1 MQDIKLITKDT
12 DLKKVLHELSWDA
25 MVNGE
30 PYKVFFVYD
39 NETGDEYNH
48 SIGGK
53 YDYAWACPRFEE
65 PTYENLIE
73 FDGVAC
79 EWGFKVVEKTTSK
92 TKWGQTEAS
101 SRCQID
107 ILRNGEIFERF
118 VTRDMYYGVAQ
129 AQVKIVQYQEHPLGL
144 NEYEFNKKCVGRH
157 IKYKGI
163 PAVIERYCDG
173 QASIMIKPRNEEDID
188 KFFSSPHGLND
199 DAWKDVYEEWKD
211 YGSLKAEIESQHI
224 WWFEN

>member
-1 MQDIKLITKDT
+1 MGDIRLIDKNT

-30 PYKVFFVYD
+30 PYKVFFAYD
-39 NETGDEYNH
+39 YDGEYNH
-48 SIGGK
+48 SIGGRH
-53 YDYAWACPRFEE
+53 DYAWACPRFEE
-65 PTYENLIE
+65 PTYENLIQ

-92 TKWGQTEAS
+92 TKWDETEAS
-101 SRCQID
+101 TLCVVD

-118 VTRDMYYGVAQ
+118 CTRDMYYGVAQ
-129 AQVKIVQYQEHPLGL
+129 AQVKLTEYPEHPLDL
-144 NEYEFNKKCVGRH
+144 CCYEYDKKCVGRK

-163 PAVIERYCDG
+163 PAEIVRFCTGD
-173 QASIMIKPRNEEDID
+173 ASIIIKPRNKEDID
-188 KFFSSPHGLND
+188 EFFSDIHKTD
-199 DAWKDVYEEWKD
+199 YEIMEDYYDEWKSD
-211 YGSLKAEIESQHI
+211 GILKVSINSQLI

>member
-1 MQDIKLITKDT
+1 LIKEDT
-12 DLKKVLHELSWDA
+12 NLKEVLHELRWDA

-30 PYKVFFVYD
+30 PYKVFFAYD
-39 NETGDEYNH
+39 DDGYYNH

-65 PTYENLIE
+65 PTYENLIQ

-92 TKWGQTEAS
+92 TKWDETEAS

-107 ILRNGEIFERF
+107 ILRNGQIFERF

-129 AQVKIVQYQEHPLGL
+129 AQVKITEYSEHPLDF
-144 NEYEFNKKCVGRH
+144 NEFEFDKKCVGRK

-163 PAVIERYCDG
+163 PAIVKKFCWGDACVCIEPSNPED
-173 QASIMIKPRNEEDID
+173 ANE
-188 KFFSSPHGLND
+188 FFSSLHKND
-199 DAWKDVYEEWKD
+199 DEYIEDFYDEWKSI
-211 YGSLKAEIESQHI
+211 GHMKVSINSELI
-224 WWFEN
+224 WWFED